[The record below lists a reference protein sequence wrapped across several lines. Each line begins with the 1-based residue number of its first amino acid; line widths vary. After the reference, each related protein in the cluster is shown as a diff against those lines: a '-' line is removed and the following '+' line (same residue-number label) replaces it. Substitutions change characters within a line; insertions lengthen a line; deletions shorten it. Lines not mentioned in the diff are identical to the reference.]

1 MKTQILLATLLLAAA
16 CAPKDPTVYFP
27 AKGASGV
34 NPDTHLTLTFPETPA
49 RGSSGFIRIWDAK
62 SGECVDSLDMSL
74 PDGLTQGRI
83 YGPECD
89 YTKTPYDYSR
99 DVIPTNRNTVP
110 GTPSGEAEP
119 TPRDM
124 QLTIIGGFTDGFRF
138 HPVLIRDNT
147 AVICLHNNIL
157 EYGHRYYV
165 TVDPEAIVCNGF
177 EGVRKGAWKFSTKTD
192 GPADPRHLSV
202 AADGS
207 ADFSTVQGA
216 LDAVPDFCK
225 DTTWIIVA
233 AGDYEEIV
241 YARNKTNVVIRG
253 AGMDETKVHYAN
265 NEVFNPHPLLVKTNE
280 WPGTFPSRRAA
291 FALDNCDD
299 IVLEDIHI
307 ATDLYGQAEG
317 LLLNGE
323 RIALYRV
330 RITGSGDALQAN
342 GTVYMQDSELIGD
355 GDTILGRGS
364 LFAYRSRFFNH
375 GGPFLLGAQRQA
387 RPRRRV
393 RGVPF
398 RGPART
404 SRRLRPD
411 QHQPRLRLPRR
422 RVRGDR
428 LHHAPFQSAGLEFH
442 RREERHDAGIPHPR
456 RRLRRT
462 RGRLEAAQI
471 LPAARCAARCR
482 PDRALSRP
490 GFRARRLDPETI
502 NR

>member
-375 GGPFLLGAQRQA
+375 GGPFSWVRNVKPAHGDVFVECHFEGLPERPADYGRTNTNHGSAYPDAEFVVIDCTTRHFNPLGWSSI
-387 RPRRRV
+387 
-393 RGVPF
+393 GEK
-398 RGPART
+398 
-404 SRRLRPD
+404 
-411 QHQPRLRLPRR
+411 
-422 RVRGDR
+422 
-428 LHHAPFQSAGLEFH
+428 SATMLEF
-442 RREERHDAGIPHPR
+442 
-456 RRLRRT
+456 RT
-462 RGRLEAAQI
+462 RDADSGELVDVSKRHKY
-471 LPAARCAARCR
+471 
-482 PDRALSRP
+482 SRQLD
-490 GFRARRLDPETI
+490 ARRDADLIARYRDPAFVLAGWTPK
-502 NR
+502 R